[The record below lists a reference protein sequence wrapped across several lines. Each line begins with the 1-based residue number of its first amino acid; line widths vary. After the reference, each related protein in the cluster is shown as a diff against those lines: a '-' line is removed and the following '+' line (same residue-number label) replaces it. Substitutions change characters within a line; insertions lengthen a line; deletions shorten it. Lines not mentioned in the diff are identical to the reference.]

1 MLSCFRYKFMFMVFI
16 YTAFTFYAT
25 IFPAHAYASI
35 DFTDANALMRHIDR
49 LWRSDSAHSTMS
61 MTVQTRRYNRTMQ
74 METWSS
80 GKEKSLI
87 VILAPKK
94 DKGIATLKVDEN
106 IWNYLPK
113 INRVTKVPPSLMSGS
128 WMGSHFTNDDLVK
141 ENTYED
147 DFNSSIS
154 FNGARNGINVVEIT
168 SIPRENAAVV
178 WGKVITLIDR
188 DKFVPISSSYYD
200 EDGILVR
207 IMTFSKLESH
217 DDRLVPMKMTLQPL
231 DKPEESTIVEY
242 QSISFDI
249 PINDNMFSIQR
260 LKH

>member
-1 MLSCFRYKFMFMVFI
+1 
-16 YTAFTFYAT
+16 
-25 IFPAHAYASI
+25 
-35 DFTDANALMRHIDR
+35 
-49 LWRSDSAHSTMS
+49 
-61 MTVQTRRYNRTMQ
+61 
-74 METWSS
+74 
-80 GKEKSLI
+80 
-87 VILAPKK
+87 
-94 DKGIATLKVDEN
+94 IATLKVDEN